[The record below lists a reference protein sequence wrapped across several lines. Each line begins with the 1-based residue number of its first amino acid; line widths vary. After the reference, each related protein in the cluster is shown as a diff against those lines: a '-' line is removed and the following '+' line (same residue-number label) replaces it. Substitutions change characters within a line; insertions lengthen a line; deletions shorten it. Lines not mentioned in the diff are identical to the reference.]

1 MRKKSLHGPHQSRES
16 RRGYGKVLKDLSW
29 WVLDRRSITRGYNGI
44 NKDENE
50 GEFTSVRTTYRETS
64 KFPMTR
70 CLHQGPTLNPY
81 PFALIM
87 DELAKKRYTL

>member
-1 MRKKSLHGPHQSRES
+1 MVLINLKKA
-16 RRGYGKVLKDLSW
+16 YDKVLKDLSS

-50 GEFTSVRTTYRETS
+50 GEFTSVRTTYGETS
-64 KFPMTR
+64 EFPMTR
-70 CLHQGPTLNPY
+70 GLHQGSTLNPH

-87 DELAKKRYTL
+87 DELAKKR